1 MGPQAIDERV
11 SQGGCGAQG
20 PCGRPS
26 PIWLPR
32 DSESRDP
39 SRVRLLTH
47 SGALKQALLSASAA
61 PCLPFSPVLLRDSE
75 SLSRLLLLSDG
86 PRSTAPQRVTAPR
99 VVTAPRLL
107 AAVRRIRA
115 PTPPRCGAVSARR
128 SSKPTRVCKV
138 RVVNA
143 TQSPGSAQ
151 CSAPSRS
158 PTRSTTRSPTQHSVL
173 SAQRPAPHP
182 PASAGPSAYP
192 PASLQ
197 RSVLSAQPLCT
208 ELTHPRAP
216 TADPPSS
223 TAGPPSLRCGHSER
237 THPSCAPAP

>member
-1 MGPQAIDERV
+1 MRRPGRVDSAAGPGRAYSTRSGRGGGRV
-11 SQGGCGAQG
+11 LADAAAARRLAGGGGVGCADPGASG
-20 PCGRPS
+20 HRRAAFPGRLRRARAVRS
-26 PIWLPR
+26 PVADMAAAAADLPFLGN
-32 DSESRDP
+32 SESRDP
-39 SRVRLLTH
+39 SRVRLLTN
-47 SGALKQALLSASAA
+47 SGALKQALLSASAD

-128 SSKPTRVCKV
+128 SSKQTRVCKV

-143 TQSPGSAQ
+143 TQSLGSAQ

-158 PTRSTTRSPTQHSVL
+158 PTCERGPKRLPTREPSML
-173 SAQRPAPHP
+173 SAQRPAAEH
-182 PASAGPSAYP
+182 
-192 PASLQ
+192 
-197 RSVLSAQPLCT
+197 
-208 ELTHPRAP
+208 
-216 TADPPSS
+216 
-223 TAGPPSLRCGHSER
+223 
-237 THPSCAPAP
+237 

>member
-32 DSESRDP
+32 DSESRDT

-128 SSKPTRVCKV
+128 SSKQKRRQGPRCQRDSEPRLSSVLSAKPLTHALNHALTHPTLR
-138 RVVNA
+138 
-143 TQSPGSAQ
+143 AQ
-151 CSAPSRS
+151 CSAPSPS
-158 PTRSTTRSPTQHSVL
+158 PTRERGPKRLPTREPSTL
-173 SAQRPAPHP
+173 SAQRPAALH
-182 PASAGPSAYP
+182 
-192 PASLQ
+192 
-197 RSVLSAQPLCT
+197 
-208 ELTHPRAP
+208 
-216 TADPPSS
+216 
-223 TAGPPSLRCGHSER
+223 
-237 THPSCAPAP
+237 